1 MLRMTSCMHVIIS
14 HHMTYNFIVISPNKS
29 CYITARHR
37 EEYYITHIIS
47 NLILPTHPPNTHILP
62 THPPH
67 TDIDTLDEAGL
78 RTRVAQIAAEFV
90 GRTKWEN
97 LRLSQSLKQ
106 VEAEVS
112 SKYLMLMLKQRSG
125 EIFRSIIVLFYIFIL
140 LFLLFFLYFYCCGFF
155 SGSFSLSLA
164 FAFFNSCH
172 GGTGLRVHS

>member
-1 MLRMTSCMHVIIS
+1 MHIIIS
-14 HHMTYNFIVISPNKS
+14 HHITRDSILSHLVISQNIS
-29 CYITARHR
+29 YYFTARHR
-37 EEYYITHIIS
+37 KEYHITYIIS
-47 NLILPTHPPNTHILP
+47 HLILPTHPPHTSAPHTLP
-62 THPPH
+62 AHPPH

-125 EIFRSIIVLFYIFIL
+125 EIFRSIIVLF
-140 LFLLFFLYFYCCGFF
+140 LYFYTFVFTLLFVLVLLWLLLCFF
-155 SGSFSLSLA
+155 
-164 FAFFNSCH
+164 FFVV
-172 GGTGLRVHS
+172 GVRIV